1 MSRRAMSEQ
10 TFLVLT
16 VLAEGALHGY
26 GIVRAVGELSRQRVV
41 LRVGTLYGVL
51 DRLCADGLVELDS
64 EQVHNGRLRRYYRI
78 TDEGLTTLAG
88 ETARRSEAVRAAT
101 DRLRVRGL
109 LPGSGGTA

>member
-1 MSRRAMSEQ
+1 MSEQ

-16 VLAEGALHGY
+16 VLAAESLHGY
-26 GIVRAVGELSRQRVV
+26 GIVRAVGELSQQRVV

-109 LPGSGGTA
+109 LPGTGGTA